1 MMYAVV
7 VTFQIKAGEV
17 DRFLP
22 LMTDNAKA
30 SLANEPDCHRF
41 DICTDSSRSD
51 EVFLY
56 ELYTDRAAFEAHL
69 VSTHFQVFD
78 AAVTEMIAAKT
89 VYTYDKVVS

>member
-1 MMYAVV
+1 MYAVV

-30 SLANEPDCHRF
+30 SLANEPGCHRF
-41 DICTDSSRSD
+41 DVCTDSSRVD

-69 VSTHFQVFD
+69 ASTHFQVFD
-78 AAVTEMIAAKT
+78 AAVTEMIASKT
-89 VYTYDKVVS
+89 VSTYDKVTP